1 MTNIKDSIF
10 NKLEKGINIGREGAL
25 LAWGIELS
33 KIKNNCEVYNE
44 KYGEP
49 NHIYFGNKTIFPNIE
64 LGLYTPFDTLKDNRG
79 TTVLNHVGQN
89 LGEDSLLKLIFEL
102 NKILGEPNEKS
113 TSYGTYMKWE
123 DNFSYIEI
131 IPSSHHGSDWNA
143 IIIGTK
149 MDFKNN

>member
-49 NHIYFGNKTIFPNIE
+49 NHIYFGN
-64 LGLYTPFDTLKDNRG
+64 
-79 TTVLNHVGQN
+79 
-89 LGEDSLLKLIFEL
+89 
-102 NKILGEPNEKS
+102 ILQTG
-113 TSYGTYMKWE
+113 
-123 DNFSYIEI
+123 
-131 IPSSHHGSDWNA
+131 
-143 IIIGTK
+143 
-149 MDFKNN
+149 